1 MIYPDE
7 PTIHESINQF
17 FNFVEEF
24 SEKEDFDDEIENWDE
39 AEEGEPHPYLQS
51 LEAFENVK
59 KFIEEAYLK
68 AKKTKAL
75 RRKKGDG
82 KYLDICAP
90 PAPGRSFSEEA
101 MIIPPMPSSNP
112 R

>member
-1 MIYPDE
+1 MTYPDE

-24 SEKEDFDDEIENWDE
+24 SQREDFDDAIENWDE

-59 KFIEEAYLK
+59 KFIEEAYEIAFGDDAINRDWHPDAVIEEL
-68 AKKTKAL
+68 TSFSNKAL
-75 RRKKGDG
+75 
-82 KYLDICAP
+82 KYDE
-90 PAPGRSFSEEA
+90 GEY
-101 MIIPPMPSSNP
+101 
-112 R
+112 